1 VVTVILSIFLI
12 SSCNVFDE
20 SPSWSSVPIPKIA
33 GYHNSPRRA
42 VCPGRSDHPAST
54 PRSQQPHVSKFYDQ
68 SLILITFQ
76 RIKKEDSLNM
86 FKHICLTSQRT
97 DTFKNSPRTP
107 TFLSQCP
114 SNLSFSNLWF
124 TNFPPS
130 SPERLCYLPFLTE
143 QRCLTSYSQ
152 EGT

>member
-20 SPSWSSVPIPKIA
+20 SPSWSSAPVPKIA
-33 GYHNSPRRA
+33 VYHHSPRRA
-42 VCPGRSDHPAST
+42 ACPGHSDRLASIR
-54 PRSQQPHVSKFYDQ
+54 RSQQPHVSRFYDQ
-68 SLILITFQ
+68 SLILISFQ
-76 RIKKEDSLNM
+76 RVSKEDSLNM
-86 FKHICLTSQRT
+86 LKHIRLTPKRT
-97 DTFKNSPRTP
+97 DTFKDSPRTP

-124 TNFPPS
+124 SDFPPS
-130 SPERLCYLPFLTE
+130 SPEWLCYLAFLTE
-143 QRCLTSYSQ
+143 QRCLTSDSQ